1 MAYRVADDILEDQ
14 IQLPDVKPEY
24 LIVAKMIKYIL
35 TGHLNADIKSTPPF
49 PGKED
54 NYLELAS

>member
-1 MAYRVADDILEDQ
+1 MHLAYWVADDILEDR

-49 PGKED
+49 PGKERQ
-54 NYLELAS
+54 LLGG